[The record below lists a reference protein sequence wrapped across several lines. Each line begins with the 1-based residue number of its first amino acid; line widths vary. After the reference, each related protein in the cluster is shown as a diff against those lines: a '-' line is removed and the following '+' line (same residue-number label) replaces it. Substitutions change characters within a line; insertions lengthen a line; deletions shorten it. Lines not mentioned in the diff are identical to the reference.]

1 MQLQAGELVVDI
13 KVNSTDALAAL
24 KAIEQRGQQVAQ
36 TLNSRLSAA
45 HSAAAQSS
53 TRQATALQRTQDAML
68 RMAMAEARL
77 ASATGNTADAVRI
90 LEQALQQVT
99 VRTQAVVQAKT
110 MLVRQQQQLTGTS
123 RSLRQSLEQIAQAGG
138 TVAGAFYAIGTA
150 FGASLIADAA
160 IQSGKLA
167 LQLNDVQLSL
177 RAIAGSQELFNT
189 AMEKAAFFQRLYGG
203 TLADNASRLQDFV
216 MISKRTGAEMEKLI
230 ETAQLLAIV
239 KPEQGIEGA
248 SYALSELLA
257 GDLVSI
263 VERFNLSRSAVREY
277 LNEFKRTG
285 DANQLLEG
293 INELLAKQGVTLDV
307 VNERAQ
313 SLSVTYNQLG
323 ASLERVQRN
332 VGQAL
337 AERFAWAARGLTFVL
352 DNISGAPN
360 EIEQAVADIGKNLLE
375 GAKSFDE
382 YRQAVQQTNA
392 ELQAIRDKQFIGVAL
407 PNVEQLSEAQFTYFQ
422 YLKAT
427 GASFDEAY
435 QKASQYGQ
443 ELVDLGD
450 GQYMV
455 VESSDALRRAQE
467 LLQQAQIDAAETAR
481 RAGLLR
487 ENEAQ
492 TLYQEAAGK
501 IAARV
506 ETERLSLAQQQLEQA
521 ILNAA
526 YSGASLDTQIRSIAT
541 QFSLTEQEVRTL
553 VTEYQN
559 LILAQQNVNAALT
572 ATASAQLLS
581 SYQSQLL
588 RQRQQEL
595 ATAVQTAAQMVQ
607 SAAGDTSVYESAVA
621 TLASE
626 MDINVDVTRNLLNAY
641 LALQEATAD
650 AEQNTTALLL
660 ARIEEAAQS
669 EAASLAY
676 QTLDA
681 TIRDAALSGEDAEVV
696 SQRLAEQFGVEAE
709 QVYKAIIAY
718 QQLQQQQGNTQQ
730 SGYQLAAAQIENSL
744 QAQLLKVAHDE
755 LAVAIEAVAQE
766 GGDTSAKMRELAQ
779 RYNLTE
785 DTVKRLVEAYRNLQK
800 ARDQA
805 KGALEGLGV
814 PGPQNPFAPRS
825 AGGGSRGAR
834 TSTRT
839 AKTDEQR
846 QLEQQAREQQR
857 IQEQIERDTERHY
870 ERLAQLYERFQ
881 ERMRQAEQ
889 AFAQSQ
895 LEGRADFYNALSRF
909 EDNELRKRLSAAY
922 EQGVLEAQQLAAD
935 KGADVADA
943 YLEELTKTLLAR
955 AQREQAIA
963 QAMMEGDTG
972 QAEYLRGVDE
982 LYRRAEQARLERIKQ
997 GEASIQAEYQQ
1008 SIAEQE
1014 QAFLKSAQEWTL
1026 REQDKKQ
1033 AVLETNAALRE
1044 QVALVRQLS
1053 GNTPDIRA
1061 GGAIPAIA
1069 PLGGASASAVET
1081 LLQRIEQ
1088 AIRDVQRAIELLRS
1102 PMLIGV

>member
-13 KVNSTDALAAL
+13 KVNSADALAAL

-36 TLNSRLSAA
+36 SLNSRLSAA

-110 MLVRQQQQLTGTS
+110 MLVRQQQQLAGSS

-150 FGASLIADAA
+150 FGASFIADAA

-177 RAIAGSQELFNT
+177 RVIAGSQELFNT

-216 MISKRTGAEMEKLI
+216 MISRRTGAEMEKLI

-257 GDLVSI
+257 GDLVSL

-285 DANQLLEG
+285 DANRLLEG

-337 AERFAWAARGLTFVL
+337 AEGFAPAARGFTFIL

-360 EIEQAVADIGKNLLE
+360 EIEQAVAGIGKNLLE

-392 ELQAIRDKQFIGVAL
+392 ELQTIRDKQFIGVAL
-407 PNVEQLSEAQFTYFQ
+407 PNIEQLSEAQFTYFQ

-526 YSGASLDTQIRSIAT
+526 YSGASLDTQIQSIAT

-588 RQRQQEL
+588 QQRQQEL

-626 MDINVDVTRNLLNAY
+626 MDINVDVARNLLDAY

-676 QTLDA
+676 QTLEA

-730 SGYQLAAAQIENSL
+730 SSYQLAATQIENSL

-779 RYNLTE
+779 RYTLTE

-814 PGPQNPFAPRS
+814 PRPQNPFAPRS
-825 AGGGSRGAR
+825 AGGGSRSAR

-857 IQEQIERDTERHY
+857 LQEQIERDTERHY

-889 AFAQSQ
+889 AFAQHQ

-1008 SIAEQE
+1008 SVAEQE

-1061 GGAIPAIA
+1061 GGAIPSIA

-1102 PMLIGV
+1102 PMLVGV

>member
-13 KVNSTDALAAL
+13 KVNSADALAAL
-24 KAIEQRGQQVAQ
+24 KAIDQRGQQVAQ
-36 TLNSRLSAA
+36 SLNSRLSAA

-110 MLVRQQQQLTGTS
+110 MLVRQQQQLAGSS

-150 FGASLIADAA
+150 FGASFIADAA

-285 DANQLLEG
+285 DANRLLEG

-313 SLSVTYNQLG
+313 SLSVTYNRLG
-323 ASLERVQRN
+323 ASFERVQRN

-337 AERFAWAARGLTFVL
+337 AERSAWAARGLTFIL
-352 DNISGAPN
+352 DTISGAPN

-392 ELQAIRDKQFIGVAL
+392 ELQTIRDKQFIGVAL
-407 PNVEQLSEAQFTYFQ
+407 PNIEQLSEAQFTYFQ

-526 YSGASLDTQIRSIAT
+526 YSGASLDTQIQSIAT

-559 LILAQQNVNAALT
+559 LILAQQNVDAALT

-588 RQRQQEL
+588 QQRQQEL

-626 MDINVDVTRNLLNAY
+626 MDINVDVARNLLDAY

-681 TIRDAALSGEDAEVV
+681 TIRDVALSGEDAEVV

-730 SGYQLAAAQIENSL
+730 SGYQLAATQIENSL

-766 GGDTSAKMRELAQ
+766 SGDTSAKMRELAQ

-805 KGALEGLGV
+805 KGVLEGLGV
-814 PGPQNPFAPRS
+814 PRPQNPFAPRS
-825 AGGGSRGAR
+825 AGGGSRSA
-834 TSTRT
+834 RT

-857 IQEQIERDTERHY
+857 LQEQIERDTERHY

-889 AFAQSQ
+889 AFAQHQ

-997 GEASIQAEYQQ
+997 GEASIRAEYQQ
-1008 SIAEQE
+1008 SVAEQE

>member
-68 RMAMAEARL
+68 RMAMSEARL

-99 VRTQAVVQAKT
+99 VRTQAAVQAET
-110 MLVRQQQQLTGTS
+110 MLVRQQQQLAGTS

-138 TVAGAFYAIGTA
+138 TVVGAFYAIGTA

-285 DANQLLEG
+285 DANRLLEG

-337 AERFAWAARGLTFVL
+337 AEGFAPAARGLTFIL
-352 DNISGAPN
+352 DGISGAPN
-360 EIEQAVADIGKNLLE
+360 EIEQAVASIGKNLLE

-392 ELQAIRDKQFIGVAL
+392 ELQTIRDKQFIGAAL
-407 PNVEQLSEAQFTYFQ
+407 PNIEQLSEAQFTYFQ

-481 RAGLLR
+481 RAALLR

-526 YSGASLDTQIRSIAT
+526 YSGASLDTQIQSIAT

-588 RQRQQEL
+588 QQRQQEL
-595 ATAVQTAAQMVQ
+595 STAVQTAAQTVQ
-607 SAAGDTSVYESAVA
+607 SAAGDASVYESAVA

-626 MDINVDVTRNLLNAY
+626 MDINVDVARNLLDAY

-650 AEQNTTALLL
+650 AEQNTNALLL

-730 SGYQLAAAQIENSL
+730 SGYQLAATQIENSL

-814 PGPQNPFAPRS
+814 PRPQNPFAPRS
-825 AGGGSRGAR
+825 AGGGSRGTR

-857 IQEQIERDTERHY
+857 LQEQIERDTERHY

-922 EQGVLEAQQLAAD
+922 EQGVLEAQQLAVD

-963 QAMMEGDTG
+963 QAMMEGDAG

-982 LYRRAEQARLERIKQ
+982 LYRRVEQARLERIKQ

-1008 SIAEQE
+1008 SVAEQE

>member
-13 KVNSTDALAAL
+13 KVNSADALAAL
-24 KAIEQRGQQVAQ
+24 KAIDQRGQQVAQ
-36 TLNSRLSAA
+36 SLNSRLSAA

-110 MLVRQQQQLTGTS
+110 MLVRQQQQLAGSS

-150 FGASLIADAA
+150 FGASFIADAA

-285 DANQLLEG
+285 DANRLLEG

-313 SLSVTYNQLG
+313 SLSVTYNRLG
-323 ASLERVQRN
+323 ASFERVQRN

-337 AERFAWAARGLTFVL
+337 AERSAWAARGLTFIL
-352 DNISGAPN
+352 DTISGAPN

-392 ELQAIRDKQFIGVAL
+392 ELQTIRDKQFIGVAL
-407 PNVEQLSEAQFTYFQ
+407 PNIEQLSEAQFTYFQ

-526 YSGASLDTQIRSIAT
+526 YSGASLDTQIQSIAT

-559 LILAQQNVNAALT
+559 LILAQQNVDAALT

-588 RQRQQEL
+588 QQRQQEL

-626 MDINVDVTRNLLNAY
+626 MDINVDVARNLLDAY

-681 TIRDAALSGEDAEVV
+681 TIRDVALSGEDAEVV

-730 SGYQLAAAQIENSL
+730 SGYQLAATQIENSL

-805 KGALEGLGV
+805 KGVLEGLGV
-814 PGPQNPFAPRS
+814 PRPQNPFAPRS
-825 AGGGSRGAR
+825 AGGGSRSA
-834 TSTRT
+834 RT

-857 IQEQIERDTERHY
+857 LQEQIERDTERHY

-889 AFAQSQ
+889 AFAQHQ

-997 GEASIQAEYQQ
+997 GEASIRAEYQQ
-1008 SIAEQE
+1008 SVAEQE

>member
-13 KVNSTDALAAL
+13 KVNSADALAAL

-36 TLNSRLSAA
+36 SLNSRLSAA
-45 HSAAAQSS
+45 HNAAAQSS

-110 MLVRQQQQLTGTS
+110 MLVRQQQQLAGSS
-123 RSLRQSLEQIAQAGG
+123 RSLRQSLEQIAQVGG
-138 TVAGAFYAIGTA
+138 KVAGAFYAIGTA
-150 FGASLIADAA
+150 FGASFIADAA

-177 RAIAGSQELFNT
+177 RTIAGSQELFNT

-285 DANQLLEG
+285 DANRLLEG

-323 ASLERVQRN
+323 ASFERVQRN

-337 AERFAWAARGLTFVL
+337 AEGFASAARGLTFIL

-392 ELQAIRDKQFIGVAL
+392 ELQTIRNKQFFGAAL
-407 PNVEQLSEAQFTYFQ
+407 PNIEQLSEAQFTYFQ

-481 RAGLLR
+481 RAWLLR

-526 YSGASLDTQIRSIAT
+526 YSGASLDTQIQSIAT

-553 VTEYQN
+553 VAEYQN

-572 ATASAQLLS
+572 ATASAQLLL

-588 RQRQQEL
+588 QQRQQEL

-626 MDINVDVTRNLLNAY
+626 MDINVDVARNLLDAY

-660 ARIEEAAQS
+660 ARIEETAQS

-766 GGDTSAKMRELAQ
+766 SGDTSAKMRELAQ

-814 PGPQNPFAPRS
+814 PRPQNPFAPRS
-825 AGGGSRGAR
+825 AGGGSR
-834 TSTRT
+834 STRT

-857 IQEQIERDTERHY
+857 LQEQIERDTERHY

-881 ERMRQAEQ
+881 ERMRQVEQ
-889 AFAQSQ
+889 AFAQHQ

-1008 SIAEQE
+1008 SVAEQE

-1053 GNTPDIRA
+1053 GNTLDIRA